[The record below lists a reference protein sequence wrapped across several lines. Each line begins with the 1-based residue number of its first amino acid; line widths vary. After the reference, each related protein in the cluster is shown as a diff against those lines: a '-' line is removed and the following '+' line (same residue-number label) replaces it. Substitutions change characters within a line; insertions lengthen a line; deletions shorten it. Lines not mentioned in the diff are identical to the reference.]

1 MMCSFGFGDSVSLG
15 DDVLGGDLPTL
26 VVSRSRR
33 TRAGSSVSEANGI
46 QQKGSIWAVVVPAR
60 TGAGRSGGTAAGLR
74 WT

>member
-1 MMCSFGFGDSVSLG
+1 VSLG

-46 QQKGSIWAVVVPAR
+46 QQRDRSGRSSWWRGRVPA
-60 TGAGRSGGTAAGLR
+60 GPAAPPPGWGGRDV
-74 WT
+74 